1 MIGILDI
8 SMGNLRSLSKAVY
21 SLGYD
26 FVLVRTPADLEDATH
41 LMVPGVGAYRT
52 AMLHIDGQGM
62 RSAIRDFAASGR
74 PVAGICLGMQLL
86 SASGEEGGESRGL
99 GLIPGRVV
107 RMAPEGGLHLP
118 HVGWNTT
125 RFRRKDHPVFRKVK
139 DGLDFYYVHSYH
151 FRCDDPAHVLAETDY
166 GSAVASMVGAGNV
179 IGFQFHPEKSQA
191 NGLRLIENFC
201 EWDGRYDRPAGDGR
215 C

>member
-8 SMGNLRSLSKAVY
+8 QMGNLRSLSKAVY

-26 FVLVRTPADLEDATH
+26 FKLVRLPADLEDATH

-52 AMLHIDGQGM
+52 AMQHLDEQGLPG
-62 RSAIRDFAASGR
+62 AICAFAASGR

-86 SASGEEGGESRGL
+86 SSSGEEGGPSEGL
-99 GLIPGRVV
+99 GLIPGKVA
-107 RMAPEGGLHLP
+107 RMRPQGDLHLP

-125 RFRRKDHPVFRKVK
+125 RFKAKHPIFHKVK

-151 FRCDDPAHVLAETDY
+151 FTPNDPAHTLATCEY
-166 GSAVASMVGAGNV
+166 GQHFTSIAGCGNV

-191 NGLRLIENFC
+191 NGLKLIENFC
-201 EWDGRYDRPAGDGR
+201 DWDGK

>member
-8 SMGNLRSLSKAVY
+8 QMGNLRSLSKAVY

-26 FVLVRTPADLEDATH
+26 FKLVRAPADLGDITH

-52 AMLHIDGQGM
+52 AMLHIDGQGL
-62 RSAIRDFAASGR
+62 RGPIRDFARGGR

-86 SASGEEGGESRGL
+86 STSGEEGGESEGL
-99 GLIPGRVV
+99 GLIPGKVT
-107 RMAPEGGLHLP
+107 RMRPDGDLHLP

-125 RFRRKDHPVFRKVK
+125 RFRAKHPVFSKVK

-151 FRCDDPAHVLAETDY
+151 FTPDQPADTLATCEY
-166 GSAVASMVGAGNV
+166 GQAFTGIAGRANV

-191 NGLRLIENFC
+191 NGLKLIENFC
-201 EWDGRYDRPAGDGR
+201 DWDGR

>member
-1 MIGILDI
+1 MVPGAEDDMIGILDI
-8 SMGNLRSLSKAVY
+8 NMGNLRSLSKAVY
-21 SLGYD
+21 SLGFD
-26 FVLVRTPADLEDATH
+26 FVLVRSPADLEDATH

-52 AMLHIDGQGM
+52 AMLHIDGLGM
-62 RSAIRDFAASGR
+62 RNPIREFAATGR

-86 SASGEEGGESRGL
+86 SAFGEEGGESKGL
-99 GLIPGRVV
+99 GLVPGRVA
-107 RMAPEGGLHLP
+107 RMTPEGGLHLP

-125 RFRRKDHPVFRKVK
+125 RFRKPEHPIFHKVK
-139 DGLDFYYVHSYH
+139 NGMDFYYVHSYH
-151 FRCDDPAHVLAETDY
+151 FRCDDASHVLAETDY
-166 GSAVASMVGAGNV
+166 GSPVTSVVGNGNA

-201 EWDGRYDRPAGDGR
+201 EWNGK

>member
-1 MIGILDI
+1 MVPGAQAGMIGILDI
-8 SMGNLRSLSKAVY
+8 DMGNLRSLSKAVY

-26 FVLVRTPADLEDATH
+26 FVLVREPRDLEDATH

-52 AMLHIDGQGM
+52 AMLHIDGQGL
-62 RSAIRDFAASGR
+62 RQPIRAFAAAGH

-86 SASGEEGGESRGL
+86 STKGEEGGGSEGL
-99 GLIPGRVV
+99 GLVPGRVE
-107 RMAPEGGLHLP
+107 RMAPAGGLHLP

-125 RFRRKDHPVFRKVK
+125 RFKAKHPVFHKVK

-151 FRCDDPAHVLAETDY
+151 FRCDDPADVLAVTDY
-166 GSAVASMVGAGNV
+166 GADVASIVGRGNV
-179 IGFQFHPEKSQA
+179 LGFQFHPEKSQA
-191 NGLRLIENFC
+191 NGLKLIENFC
-201 EWDGRYDRPAGDGR
+201 EWNGK